1 MGLRERKRERTRQ
14 ALADAALELF
24 AQRGYDATTIADIAA
39 RADVSPRTFFS
50 HHPSKEHVLFSQ
62 DDETLASLAGHLAAR
77 PAGQP
82 TLDALRDWIGTI
94 VDEYDFTAG
103 NTRERLRRQVIEQTP
118 VLLAH
123 ERELRGRFEVVIRS
137 AVASEL
143 GDRPEDLR
151 PRLVAAAA
159 TAALESTRPE
169 HGAITGPDEAL
180 ARVDAALTFLRGGLN
195 ALRTS

>member
-1 MGLRERKRERTRQ
+1 MGLRERKREQTRQ

-24 AQRGYDATTIADIAA
+24 AEHGYDATTIAAIAA

-50 HHPSKEHVLFSQ
+50 HHPSKEHVLFCE
-62 DDETLASLAGHLAAR
+62 DDETLASLGAHLAAR
-77 PAGQP
+77 PPGQP

-94 VDEYDFTAG
+94 VDEYDFAAG
-103 NTRERLRRQVIEQTP
+103 DSRERLRRRVIEQTP

-123 ERELRGRFEVVIRS
+123 EQQLRARFEVVIRAEV
-137 AVASEL
+137 AVEL

-159 TAALESTRPE
+159 TAALESTRPQE
-169 HGAITGPDEAL
+169 GVDAGPAEAL
-180 ARVDAALTFLRGGLN
+180 ARVDAAMTFLRGGLR
-195 ALRTS
+195 ALQGS